1 MGKSAPSPPPP
12 PDPNVVAAAQTGS
25 NIMSSQAN
33 TVMANANERGPLGN
47 VDYDI
52 SGYQTITD
60 PSNGKSYQIPRYT
73 RTQTL
78 APEQQGLYQQQT
90 QLAGNLNN
98 LALGQT
104 SRIDGLLSQPI
115 SLDGLPNAP
124 GDMGAYRQ
132 EVENALMSRL
142 NPQLDRDRSRLENQL
157 VNQGLFRGSEAF
169 NQGADEFG
177 RQANDARMQA
187 LLASSGEARAMA
199 EQQAITR
206 ERAMQERL
214 VPRNQ
219 SINEIGALMSGG
231 QVTMPQFT
239 PYRGAQMSE
248 TPVGQYH
255 YQTAD
260 LAQRNW
266 QAEVQANSAANSA
279 IFGAI
284 GNIGAGM
291 FRMSDR
297 RLKRDIKAVGTG
309 AHGLTAYTF
318 RYNWDDTQHLGYM
331 ADEVQAVRPDAVT
344 SIAGYLAVDYGALAD
359 G

>member
-1 MGKSAPSPPPP
+1 LGKSAPSPPPP

-25 NIMSSQAN
+25 NVMSSQAN
-33 TVMANANERGPLGN
+33 TIMANANERGPLGN

-52 SGYQTITD
+52 SGYQTVTD
-60 PSNGKSYQIPRYT
+60 PNNGTTYQIPQYT

-78 APEQQGLYQQQT
+78 SPEQQGLYQQQT

-124 GDMGAYRQ
+124 GDMSAYRQ
-132 EVENALMSRL
+132 EVENALMQRM
-142 NPQLDRDRSRLENQL
+142 NPQLDRERDRLEAQMM
-157 VNQGLFRGSEAF
+157 NQGLFRGSAGF
-169 NQGADEFG
+169 NEGVDQFG
-177 RQANDARMQA
+177 RQANDARTQA
-187 LLASSGEARAMA
+187 FLASSGEARAMA

-255 YQTAD
+255 YQSAD
-260 LAQRNW
+260 IAQRNW
-266 QAEVQANSAANSA
+266 QAEMQANSASN
-279 IFGAI
+279 GAI
-284 GNIGAGM
+284 WGALGKIGAGM
-291 FRMSDR
+291 FAMSDR
-297 RLKRDIKAVGTG
+297 RLKRDIRAVGTG

-318 RYNWDDTQHLGYM
+318 RYNWSDDVHLGYM
-331 ADEVQAVRPDAVT
+331 ADEVRAVRPDAVT
-344 SIAGYLAVDYGALAD
+344 KIGGFLAVNYGALAD